1 MRLNLTLPGFGGGGG
16 SRPQA
21 PEPPAAPPPPPKQVD
36 ARRELASRRGQSRS
50 TPRPANIR
58 NEGGQAGQQTGGQMG
73 STSGVARALKNL
85 TGQ

>member
-1 MRLNLTLPGFGGGGG
+1 MRLNLTLPGLGGGG
-16 SRPQA
+16 SQQKA

-36 ARRELASRRGQSRS
+36 ARRELASRRGTARS

-58 NEGGQAGQQTGGQMG
+58 NEGGQAGQQMG
-73 STSGVARALKNL
+73 STSGLARALKNL